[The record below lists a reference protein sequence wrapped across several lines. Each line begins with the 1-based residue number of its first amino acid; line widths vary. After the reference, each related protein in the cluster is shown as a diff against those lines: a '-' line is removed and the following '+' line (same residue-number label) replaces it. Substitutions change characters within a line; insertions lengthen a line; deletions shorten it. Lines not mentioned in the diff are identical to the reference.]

1 MSTVICAPPI
11 LREDDPAYASLREA
25 LREQGV
31 RYVLASYTDVHGVGK
46 AKCVTLDHF
55 SDAMRGSELFTGAAL
70 DGLGQTPADDELSVR
85 PELDA
90 VVQLPHRPE
99 IAWAPGYLYYGGEP
113 YPMCSRGIL
122 RRALDRA
129 SSLGF
134 TMNLGIE
141 IEFYLVRAVA
151 GAGISPA
158 NPLDVMEKAAYDIV
172 DLLGAYPVLDEIV
185 TCMNR
190 LGWDVH
196 SFDHE
201 DSNSQFELDFAYADA
216 MTSAD
221 RQVMWRMLMKEIAR
235 KHGCDVTVMPKPY
248 SDRTGTGGHF
258 NMSLADP
265 ETGQN
270 LFADEDDAR
279 GCGLSPLAYQF
290 IAGLLAHAP
299 ALTAIACPT
308 VNSYKRLVKTGSM
321 TGFTWAPV
329 FMTYGRNNRTHM
341 IRIPSKASRVECRAV
356 DACCNPYLTAAAFLH
371 AGLDGIEGQLDPGD
385 PIEHDMYLLSDDEL
399 RARGVAELPRTLQ
412 EAVAA
417 FNADA
422 EFMDRVLG
430 RELRSAYADLKDAE
444 WWSYHNEVSPWEL
457 KRYLTFF

>member
-1 MSTVICAPPI
+1 MSAVIFAPPV
-11 LREDDPAYASLREA
+11 LREDDPAYIERRDA
-25 LREQGV
+25 LRAQGV

-46 AKCVTLDHF
+46 AKCVPLEHF

-99 IAWAPGYLYYGGEP
+99 LAWAPGYLYYGGEP

-122 RRALDRA
+122 RAALDRA
-129 SSLGF
+129 AGLGF

-141 IEFYLVRAVA
+141 IEFYLVRAA
-151 GAGISPA
+151 ADAGIVPA
-158 NPLDVMEKAAYDIV
+158 NDLDVMEKAAYDIV

-201 DSNSQFELDFAYADA
+201 DSNSQFELDFAYSDA

-221 RQVMWRMLMKEIAR
+221 RQVMWRMMMKEIAR
-235 KHGCDVTVMPKPY
+235 RHGCDVTVMPKPY
-248 SDRTGTGGHF
+248 SNRTGTGGHF
-258 NMSLADP
+258 NMSLADIGSG
-265 ETGQN
+265 EN
-270 LFADEDDAR
+270 LFASESDRR
-279 GCGLSPLAYQF
+279 GCGLSEIAYHF
-290 IAGLLAHAP
+290 IAGLLSHAP
-299 ALTAIACPT
+299 ALTALACPT
-308 VNSYKRLVKTGSM
+308 VNSYKRLVKSGSM

-341 IRIPSKASRVECRAV
+341 IRIPSKAPRVECRAV
-356 DACCNPYLTAAAFLH
+356 DACCNPYLVAAAFLH
-371 AGLDGIEGQLDPGD
+371 AGLDGIEQKLDPGD
-385 PIEHDMYLLSDDEL
+385 PIDHDMYLLSDDEL

-417 FNADA
+417 FDADRD
-422 EFMDRVLG
+422 FMDRVLG
-430 RELRSAYADLKDAE
+430 SELRRSYSELKEAE
-444 WWSYHNEVSPWEL
+444 WWSYHNEVSSWEL